1 MNLRDILLGGMSLD
15 QRIDAGTRKIAG
27 ISENARGHRIRTV
40 NHGGQVATILYESVD
55 PLEKSVTLEG
65 EPG

>member
-1 MNLRDILLGGMSLD
+1 MNLRDILLDGMSLD
-15 QRIDAGTRKIAG
+15 QRIDAGTQKIAG
-27 ISENARGHRIRTV
+27 IREHARGHRIRTV

-55 PLEKSVTLEG
+55 PLDKPFGLQA